1 VSYDSLMATFTA
13 IDFETANRFPDSAC
27 AIAAVRV
34 EHGKIVER
42 YHRFVRPWSPRF
54 EYTALHGIA
63 WSHVREAP
71 SFDRVWPELRSLLR
85 GVDFVVAHDASF
97 GLGVLA
103 ACCERA
109 GVRPPTAIRAECTL
123 QMARARGVR
132 PATLPAVA
140 RHLGVRERRHHDALA
155 ALDDA
160 ETCAEI
166 ALAAG
171 LAA

>member
-1 VSYDSLMATFTA
+1 MSYDSCMAAFTA
-13 IDFETANRFPDSAC
+13 IDLETATRFRDSAC
-27 AIAAVRV
+27 AIGAVRV

-42 YHRFVRPWSPRF
+42 YYRLVRPWSQRF

-63 WSHVREAP
+63 WSDVRDAP
-71 SFDRVWPELRSLLR
+71 SFDRVWPELRALLR

-97 GLGVLA
+97 DMSVLA

-109 GVRPPTAIRAECTL
+109 GVQPPSRIQVKCTL
-123 QMARARGVR
+123 QQARAWGVR

-140 RHLGVRERRHHDALA
+140 RHLGVRERRHHR